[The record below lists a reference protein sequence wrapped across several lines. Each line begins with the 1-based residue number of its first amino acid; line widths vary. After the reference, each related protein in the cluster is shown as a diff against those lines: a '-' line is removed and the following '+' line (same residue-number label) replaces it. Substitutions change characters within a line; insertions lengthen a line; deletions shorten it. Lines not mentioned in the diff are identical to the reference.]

1 MNNDNNFN
9 CRAGYATDYAKTFYT
24 RYIILG
30 SRVCKTLFCLPL
42 GAQKCKI
49 DCTIRHFQALLYF
62 YTRIFQT
69 SSNQGV

>member
-1 MNNDNNFN
+1 MY
-9 CRAGYATDYAKTFYT
+9 R

-30 SRVCKTLFCLPL
+30 SLVCKTLFCLPL

-49 DCTIRHFQALLYF
+49 DCTTQALLCF

-69 SSNQGV
+69 SNNQDVKVIMQLSFHL